1 MKARKVLDQT
11 HEESDYEESDSEEDS
26 GSEDAPDS
34 EEFKSRKQKA
44 DDTNLGNDKKKKIEG
59 KKGTLPVGRKLIC
72 VNQHIRKKE
81 KRKTFVGLS
90 TNFRKHSLSYVH
102 AMRSNKR
109 K

>member
-44 DDTNLGNDKKKKIEG
+44 DDTNLGNDKKKKIE
-59 KKGTLPVGRKLIC
+59 
-72 VNQHIRKKE
+72 
-81 KRKTFVGLS
+81 KRAH
-90 TNFRKHSLSYVH
+90 KHAYVH
-102 AMRSNKR
+102 LFELLLTPRLFTLKQAC
-109 K
+109 